1 MMNYSTALRPQTTKR
16 LEDIGKADILVGIP
30 CYNNERTI
38 QHVVET
44 VTDGLNR
51 YYRDAHSV
59 IFISDGGSTDDTRAI
74 SKSVEL
80 RPWQERV
87 VQIYRGISGKG
98 SAFRAIFEAAVMLDV
113 KSCMVVDS
121 DLRSIS
127 PEWVRLLIDPVLK
140 GEFEFVAPVY
150 TRHKYDGT
158 ITNNIV
164 YNLTRSVY
172 GKRIRQPIG
181 GDFTFSRDL
190 AKFYLEKPV
199 WSTDI
204 AKFGI
209 DIWMTINAIARN
221 VSICQAHLGVKVHDA
236 KDPAS
241 SLGPMFVQVIGT
253 LFNLMEH
260 YEPYWRNVEGS
271 RAVPLFGEAT
281 LKEPEA
287 VSISLDRLVQEYKI
301 GFNQFARLYE
311 EIFSREVFTSLGEA
325 CNAESREFG
334 FPIETWVKALYEL
347 AATYH
352 NWKVNRVRL
361 INLMVPLYYGRV
373 AGFVNNTWDMSSIE
387 AESVVEHQAE
397 VFESMKGYLIKRWDE
412 KRPEPDEFPHMR

>member
-1 MMNYSTALRPQTTKR
+1 M
-16 LEDIGKADILVGIP
+16 
-30 CYNNERTI
+30 
-38 QHVVET
+38 
-44 VTDGLNR
+44 VTEGLDR

-59 IFISDGGSTDDTRAI
+59 ILISDGGSTDDTREI
-74 SKSVEL
+74 SRGVEL
-80 RPWQERV
+80 KPWQERV

-98 SAFRAIFEAAVMLDV
+98 SAFRAIFEAAVMLDAGA
-113 KSCMVVDS
+113 CMVVDS

-127 PEWVRLLIDPVLK
+127 PEWVRLLIDPVLNDDY
-140 GEFEFVAPVY
+140 EFVAPVY

-164 YNLTRSVY
+164 YSLTRAVY

-221 VSICQAHLGVKVHDA
+221 VKICQARLGVKVHDA
-236 KDPAS
+236 KDPAA

-271 RAVPLFGEAT
+271 RAVPVFGDGT
-281 LKEPEA
+281 PQEPEA
-287 VSISLDRLVQEYKI
+287 VDISLDRLVQEYKL
-301 GFNQFARLYE
+301 GFNQFSRLYE
-311 EIFSREVFTSLGEA
+311 EIFSREVFVSLKEA
-325 CNAESREFG
+325 VKAENREFG

-352 NWKVNRVRL
+352 NWKINRVRL

-373 AGFVNNTWDMSSIE
+373 AGFANSTWDMNSIE
-387 AESVVEHQAE
+387 AEAVVERQAE
-397 VFESMKGYLIKRWDE
+397 KFEAMKGYLIERWDE
-412 KRPEPDEFPHMR
+412 KHTEPVEFPHMR